1 MQPSLVLDLN
11 DLSEGLVFW
20 ELTIDAFQVFLVLLK
35 DLNEAI
41 HAKLFP
47 PAACLQKC
55 KATTQDVTHV
65 ATTADVRWQR
75 TIRDRNQNRAG
86 MVQNNEHLLDDLNG
100 VLQLLY
106 RYINLLGDLSPGLLN
121 VVDLINVERARVRS
135 KLHPDFLVDFDAR
148 L

>member
-1 MQPSLVLDLN
+1 
-11 DLSEGLVFW
+11 
-20 ELTIDAFQVFLVLLK
+20 
-35 DLNEAI
+35 
-41 HAKLFP
+41 
-47 PAACLQKC
+47 
-55 KATTQDVTHV
+55 
-65 ATTADVRWQR
+65 
-75 TIRDRNQNRAG
+75 

-106 RYINLLGDLSPGLLN
+106 RYIDLLRDLSPGLLN